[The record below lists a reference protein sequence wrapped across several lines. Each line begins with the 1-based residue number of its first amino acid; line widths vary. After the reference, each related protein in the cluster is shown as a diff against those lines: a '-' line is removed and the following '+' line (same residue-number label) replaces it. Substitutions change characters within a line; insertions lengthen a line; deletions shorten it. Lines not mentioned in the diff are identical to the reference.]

1 MIISYHKVYV
11 MYKNR
16 NMRKISQ
23 QQWANILK
31 VVIITAWAAF
41 MYDLIK
47 SS

>member
-1 MIISYHKVYV
+1 V